1 MPVKTKAEQRK
12 EDARQ
17 VKKYARLHPLYVEY
31 AEILGRIL
39 NAAVKI
45 HAPLAIVQT
54 REKGIASFAEKIQ
67 RNRSSYTDPV
77 SDMTDLCGGRV
88 IVQFRSQVNTICEFI
103 KEHFLVDEGN
113 STDVSERLSPVE
125 FGYRSIH
132 YIVQFKPGVF
142 PNKEVNVKIP
152 AELFPGPHSPMKAEI
167 QVRTIMEHGWADVS
181 HDLTYK
187 SAFNVPDAWK
197 RQIHRQAAMLEEIDD
212 AFDRIQAG
220 FRSYAAEYGNHMKEQ
235 EVRDEI
241 ENLEIVLK
249 HDKRNTDLAVRIA
262 KLAVSIADWKK
273 ATKTLLPY
281 VTKKTGPRSK
291 RDTPLPAPGPVLR
304 VLGFAHCQKHSSNKK
319 HPYYRRGRRYLE
331 QAVKSGN
338 DAEALSLLAST
349 WKGEDDDKALKYY
362 RRAHEVDPTDA
373 YPLGNYLDL
382 EILRKKDTSII
393 RLVGPVIDAA
403 IQRCRGQVEVGMNMP
418 WALYNIGKFNLLRN
432 KPYES
437 FAAYAKA
444 IQLSSAAFMIETSLK
459 ALERLEVV
467 KEDLEG
473 YPWIRRL
480 LTVGVVAHYAN
491 RLDQAVDDAN
501 KARDE
506 KKAATK
512 ALRDL
517 EKAIGIKKGEIRSAQ
532 KRFESAE
539 SAFKESRAASSS
551 AKSALTR
558 KTNQLLIRSRLA
570 GTKRKKIEGP
580 VILVV
585 GGTAQEVQDIMEG
598 YRDLMLD
605 AFKDFNGT
613 VISGATTSG
622 IPGLVGEL
630 GKTYRKAIRTLGY
643 LPRPPL
649 PPDARR
655 DSRYSSIRRTEGK
668 GFSPLEPLQAW
679 IDILASGLRPS
690 QVKVLGINGGQIA
703 WAEYRIG
710 LALGAKVG
718 VIEGSG
724 REAQKLL
731 PDDAWGGL
739 KNLLALPAESKTV
752 RAFIGTGSKRMPPEM
767 RDIMAKAIHEKF
779 RETKARNLHSDDPSM
794 ADWRILKE
802 NLKESNRQ
810 QADDHLNK
818 LRAIKCTVRE
828 VTDYEITEKKFSE
841 KDINTMAE
849 LEHARWN
856 IERLLDG
863 WKYGEKKD
871 VEKKISPYL
880 VAWKDLP
887 EDVKD
892 WDRKAV
898 ENIPAILKL
907 VGLEVQRK

>member
-1 MPVKTKAEQRK
+1 MPATTTAEQRK
-12 EDARQ
+12 EDSQQ
-17 VKKYARLHPLYVEY
+17 VKRYARLHPHFVKY

-77 SDMTDLCGGRV
+77 SDLTDLCGGRV
-88 IVQFRSQVNTICEFI
+88 IVQFRSQVNAICEFI
-103 KEHFLVDEGN
+103 KKHFLVDEGN
-113 STDVSERLSPVE
+113 STDVSERLSAVE

-142 PNKEVNVKIP
+142 PNEEVNVKIP
-152 AELFPGPHSPMKAEI
+152 AGLFPGPHNPMKAEI

-197 RQIHRQAAMLEEIDD
+197 RQIHRQAAHLEEIDD

-220 FRSYAAEYGNHMKEQ
+220 FRSYAAEYGDHMKEQ

-241 ENLEIVLK
+241 ENLEIVLN
-249 HDKRNTDLAVRIA
+249 HDRRNTNLAVRIA

-273 ATKTLLPY
+273 ATETLVPY
-281 VTKKTGPRSK
+281 VTKKTATRS
-291 RDTPLPAPGPVLR
+291 RRGTLLPAPGPVLR
-304 VLGFAHCQKHSSNKK
+304 VLGFAHCQKHGSNKK

-349 WKGEDDDKALKYY
+349 WKGEDDDKALEYY
-362 RRAHEVDPTDA
+362 RQAHEADPTDA
-373 YPLGNYLDL
+373 YPLVNYLDL
-382 EILRKKDTSII
+382 EILRKKDTSIV
-393 RLVGPVIDAA
+393 RLMGPVIDAS

-437 FAAYAKA
+437 LAAYAKA
-444 IQLSSAAFMIETSLK
+444 IQLSSATFMIETSLK
-459 ALERLEVV
+459 SLERLHEV
-467 KEDLEG
+467 KEGLNG

-480 LTVGVVAHYAN
+480 LAVGVVAHLAG
-491 RLDQAVDDAN
+491 RLDKALDDTNEAKDEE
-501 KARDE
+501 KAAARVLRNL
-506 KKAATK
+506 KKATRK
-512 ALRDL
+512 NKR
-517 EKAIGIKKGEIRSAQ
+517 KIRSAE
-532 KRFESAE
+532 KHLERLETAY
-539 SAFKESRAASSS
+539 KEARVASST
-551 AKSALTR
+551 AKSVLTR
-558 KTNQLLIRSRLA
+558 KTNELLISSRLA
-570 GTKRKKIEGP
+570 ELRKKKIEGP
-580 VILVV
+580 VVLVV
-585 GGTAQEVQDIMEG
+585 GGTAQEIQDTMEG
-598 YRDLMLD
+598 YRDLMLE

-613 VISGATTSG
+613 VISGGTTSG

-630 GKTYRKAIRTLGY
+630 GKTYRPAIRTLGY
-643 LPRPPL
+643 LPRSPL
-649 PPDARR
+649 PPDAKR
-655 DSRYSSIRRTEGK
+655 DDRYSTMRRTGGK

-679 IDILASGLRPS
+679 VDILASGHRPS
-690 QVKVLGINGGQIA
+690 QVKVLGINGGKIA

-718 VIEGSG
+718 VIEDSG
-724 REAQKLL
+724 REVQKLL
-731 PDDAWGGL
+731 PDDNWGSL

-752 RAFIGTGSKRMPPEM
+752 RVFIGTGNTRIPSEM
-767 RDIMAKAIHEKF
+767 RETMAKAIHEKY
-779 RETKARNLHSDDPSM
+779 RITKAQNLQSSEPSM
-794 ADWRILKE
+794 AEWRALKE

-810 QADDHLNK
+810 QADDYLNK
-818 LRAIKCTVRE
+818 LRAIRCTVHE
-828 VTDYEITEKKFSE
+828 VKGRDIVLMKFSDTE
-841 KDINTMAE
+841 INTMAE

-863 WKYGEKKD
+863 WKCGDKKD

-880 VAWKDLP
+880 VAWDDLP
-887 EDVKD
+887 EDVKE
-892 WDRKAV
+892 WDREAV
-898 ENIPAILKL
+898 VNIPAVLEE
-907 VGLEVQRK
+907 VGLEVRRE